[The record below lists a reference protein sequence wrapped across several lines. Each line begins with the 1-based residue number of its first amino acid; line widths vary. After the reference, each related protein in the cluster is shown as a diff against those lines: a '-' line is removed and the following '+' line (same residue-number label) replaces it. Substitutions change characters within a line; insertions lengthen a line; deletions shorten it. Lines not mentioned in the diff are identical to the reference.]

1 MECGLKFAT
10 IFGKSWDFQT
20 RFIHATLEENLQ
32 MIEDSVAFLKQ
43 SGLTVFFDAEHFF
56 DGYKANP
63 EYALHTLDAAER
75 GGADVIILCD
85 TNGGSLTQE
94 ITDITEIVVQYT
106 AKPLGIHCHNDSGLA
121 VANTIAAVNVCEKNE
136 RPCQIQGTMNGLGE
150 RAGNANLTTILP
162 ILELKMK
169 LDVVSPQKIRN
180 LTAISNL
187 VYEIANIVPSR
198 RRSIRR
204 IQCIFS

>member
-1 MECGLKFAT
+1 MP
-10 IFGKSWDFQT
+10 
-20 RFIHATLEENLQ
+20 TLEENLQ

-94 ITDITEIVVQYT
+94 NHRHYRNSSSIYSQT
-106 AKPLGIHCHNDSGLA
+106 AWNPLS
-121 VANTIAAVNVCEKNE
+121 
-136 RPCQIQGTMNGLGE
+136 Q
-150 RAGNANLTTILP
+150 
-162 ILELKMK
+162 
-169 LDVVSPQKIRN
+169 
-180 LTAISNL
+180 
-187 VYEIANIVPSR
+187 
-198 RRSIRR
+198 
-204 IQCIFS
+204 